1 MSEKDKK
8 IDPIRETTPEV
19 CRQVKG
25 MIRAARFAAL
35 ATLDPETGGPIA
47 TRVALATASD
57 GAPLVLVSALTPHT
71 GAMLADPRVSLLVG
85 EPGKGDPLA
94 HPRTT
99 LRCLARQL
107 ERDSDEGRRAARRYI
122 NRNPKAKLYAGLG
135 DFSYLRLEPQ
145 SASLNGGFGKAFRLT
160 GADIL
165 VPASPT
171 AREIEA
177 MEQAALNHMN
187 DDHRDA
193 IDAMAQGLGKARS
206 AGWVMTGID
215 ADGVDLANGDNV
227 LRLFFPAPLDAPEK
241 LRGAL
246 VDMAKAGREALAAK
260 TS

>member
-1 MSEKDKK
+1 MSNSPKK

-19 CRQVKG
+19 CRQVKS
-25 MIRAARFAAL
+25 MIRSARFAAL

-71 GAMLADPRVSLLVG
+71 GAMLADPRVALLVG

-94 HPRTT
+94 HPRATV
-99 LRCLARQL
+99 RCLARQL
-107 ERDSDEGRRAARRYI
+107 DRESDEGRHVARRYI

-135 DFSYLRLEPQ
+135 DFSYFRLEPQ
-145 SASLNGGFGKAFRLT
+145 GASLNGGFGKAFRLT
-160 GADIL
+160 ADDIL
-165 VPASPT
+165 VPASE
-171 AREIEA
+171 AASEIEA

-187 DDHRDA
+187 DDHKDA

-227 LRLFFPAPLDAPEK
+227 LRLFFPAPLDAPDK

-246 VDMAKAGREALAAK
+246 ADLAKSGREALAAK
-260 TS
+260 AS